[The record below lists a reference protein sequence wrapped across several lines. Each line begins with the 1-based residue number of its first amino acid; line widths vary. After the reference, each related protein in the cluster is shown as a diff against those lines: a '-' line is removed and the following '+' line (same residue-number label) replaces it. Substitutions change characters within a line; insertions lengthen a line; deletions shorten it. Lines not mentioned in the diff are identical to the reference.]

1 MSQNMIR
8 KYKEDPSKVLS
19 NLEKYEIFQVVR
31 NDETAD
37 KINQYSDS
45 IVKIGTEIAR
55 DILVSQQIPKN
66 LFISSVDPSL
76 LSNLKGGF
84 GTAIFK
90 DGKISEHAP
99 FFKADLDLSK
109 VVTPFIVMQV
119 ASIALGQH
127 FMFEI
132 NNKLGKI
139 SKDIKEIKERLD
151 DIEISKLETFERYLR
166 EKQNGVTKEHIFYI
180 ETEVQNTINNILGIF
195 FKTIRSKMEQARKIT
210 ASGFSLTAS
219 GSVEKLKKELQEL
232 ELEKYIGI
240 YQYAEFLLIFSIFLT
255 WQYYISENNFEE
267 ADKVYKKIIQREKE
281 LDEDFKK
288 IYYGYQQMRERIFEE
303 MKKIQK
309 LSDTKANLVDPLEL
323 SKKIVKKIPMFDP
336 FGIKNKTAAI
346 IDCVKDSELN
356 KKVFDPF
363 GIVDYIK
370 DNEELFS
377 PLRSHIENVPQR
389 KSFMNTKQEVV
400 YIQQDD
406 KVFALIQKE
415 Q

>member
-109 VVTPFIVMQV
+109 VVTPFVVMQV

-139 SKDIKEIKERLD
+139 SKDIKDIKERLD

-240 YQYAEFLLIFSIFLT
+240 YQYADFLLVFSMFLT

-267 ADKVYKKIIQREKE
+267 ADKVYQKIIQREKE

-309 LSDTKANLVDPLEL
+309 SSDTKAKVSKVLTDVPKYTSLLNPWIGVPLNVVNEKLEL
-323 SKKIVKKIPMFDP
+323 QKKM
-336 FGIKNKTAAI
+336 
-346 IDCVKDSELN
+346 
-356 KKVFDPF
+356 
-363 GIVDYIK
+363 VDYIK
-370 DNEELFS
+370 NNEELFS
-377 PLRSHIENVPQR
+377 PLKSYIENVPQR